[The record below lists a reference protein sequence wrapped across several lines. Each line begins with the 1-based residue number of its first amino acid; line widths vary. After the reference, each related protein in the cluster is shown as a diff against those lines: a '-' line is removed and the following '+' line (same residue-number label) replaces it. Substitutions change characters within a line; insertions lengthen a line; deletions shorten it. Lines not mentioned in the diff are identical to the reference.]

1 MSEDEMTEEERLEA
15 IRTLKE
21 TVPEGVDIEGR
32 LAGSLA
38 GPVTPDRPDVP
49 PWEYPEYMATHLGV
63 TLEYLAHVRFP
74 IRLEPTG
81 HVMPTSIH
89 EGATLGASAGFAP
102 MPYLDQIDSYAVQH
116 ALGVFRWEVSERTV
130 VHDAEVPFDPVTYRA
145 AWRERIAK
153 RLANG

>member
-1 MSEDEMTEEERLEA
+1 MGDDDMTEEERLEA

-21 TVPEGVDIEGR
+21 TVPVGVDIESR
-32 LAGSLA
+32 LGGSLA

-49 PWEYPEYMATHLGV
+49 PWEYPEYAAAHPEV
-63 TLEYLAHVRFP
+63 TFDELAHVRFP

-89 EGATLGASAGFAP
+89 EGATLGASVGFAP
-102 MPYLDQIDSYAVQH
+102 MPYLDQIDSYAVMH

-130 VHDAEVPFDPVTYRA
+130 VHDAEVPFDPATFHA
-145 AWRERIAK
+145 AWRARIAR
-153 RLANG
+153 RLAGD